1 MSRNAFRLGLISLL
15 FAVPQASSLAD
26 STAGTT
32 EYDRQTS
39 RVETREDA
47 RLSKEKRLQKEER
60 AKRKGKVKGKGKGKG
75 GESAT
80 APEEPETELF
90 LPETAADQVYLP
102 DIFRCSECGYEQD
115 EPGTCPDH
123 EEVQL
128 IKVLS
133 KGRNPLEPAEFDGNE
148 DLIVDIP
155 ITGLTVRKAPT
166 TVASPTGQ
174 LPPDQKAP

>member
-60 AKRKGKVKGKGKGKG
+60 AKRKGKVKGKGKG